1 MGHTVWAPKGR
12 EGRSQAGP
20 KGRQLHDQQL
30 WYMIN
35 RLSWQWLMFIVH
47 DRQSFIPM
55 INSCDEWSTV
65 FHGNDQ
71 CLSYMIN
78 SLSSNDRCICVFVY
92 FHARHLGTLFL
103 RSSHH
108 FLSKNITLV
117 WSNCKNCKKLHKIA
131 KNCNKLYL
139 CICVFVFVYLVT
151 PHSHMTNIKKMPVR
165 TLQFLSLGRFIVV

>member
-1 MGHTVWAPKGR
+1 MVLGVLLKGVLAWSHGLSAQR
-12 EGRSQAGP
+12 ARRTKSSRPEGQKAGP

-71 CLSYMIN
+71 YLSYMIN
-78 SLSSNDRCICVFVY
+78 SLCICVFSCQ
-92 FHARHLGTLFL
+92 TL
-103 RSSHH
+103 R
-108 FLSKNITLV
+108 NIIFEVLASFPFQKYNTCLV
-117 WSNCKNCKKLHKIA
+117 KLQILP
-131 KNCNKLYL
+131 KLYL
-139 CICVFVFVYLVT
+139 CICVFVFVYLHVK
-151 PHSHMTNIKKMPVR
+151 HLE
-165 TLQFLSLGRFIVV
+165 TLS